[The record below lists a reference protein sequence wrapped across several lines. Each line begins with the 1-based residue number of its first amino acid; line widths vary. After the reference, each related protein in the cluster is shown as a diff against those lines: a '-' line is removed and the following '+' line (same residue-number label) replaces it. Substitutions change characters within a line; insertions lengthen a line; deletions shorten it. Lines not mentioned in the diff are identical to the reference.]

1 MNAKLITGIGL
12 ALALGACVS
21 MPQPNAALENARVAV
36 QTAEADPNVIKY
48 APLDLDRAKQDLSAA
63 EDAALHH
70 RDAEIAQPAY
80 LAVQNARIA
89 QAHGAAKADDARVAA
104 GQSERD
110 RIMLAA
116 RTREAENAKVAAAN
130 SQAVAAI
137 ALSQRDRANQD
148 AAQAQ
153 QDAAQAQAELE
164 ALKATP
170 TPRGLVLTLGDVM
183 FDTGRSELK
192 SGGMRKIDQ
201 LAQFLTEHPDRR
213 VQIDGFTDSV
223 GGDAYNEE
231 LSQRRADAVKA
242 ALVSRN
248 VDPGRISTEGYGKAY
263 PVASNSDSGG
273 RQLNRRVEVVIGG
286 SNGSAIAPRS
296 GL

>member
-1 MNAKLITGIGL
+1 MNAKLITGMGL
-12 ALALGACVS
+12 AAALSACAT
-21 MPQPNAALENARVAV
+21 MPQPNAALENARAAV
-36 QTAEADPNVIKY
+36 QTAEADPNVNKY
-48 APLDLDRAKQDLSAA
+48 APLDLDRAKKDLAAA

-70 RDAEIAQPAY
+70 RDAEVTQPAY
-80 LAVQNARIA
+80 LATQDARIA
-89 QAHGAAKADDARVAA
+89 EAHGAAKADDAHVAA
-104 GQSERD
+104 GQAERD

-116 RTREAENAKVAAAN
+116 RTREAENAKASAAN
-130 SQAVAAI
+130 SQAVAAAAI
-137 ALSQRDRANQD
+137 NQRDQAAQD

-153 QDAAQAQAELE
+153 QQAAQAQSELE
-164 ALKATP
+164 ALKATQ

-201 LAQFLTEHPDRR
+201 LAQFLTEHPERR
-213 VQIDGFTDSV
+213 VEIDGFTDSV
-223 GGDAYNEE
+223 GSDAYNEE

-248 VDPGRISTEGYGKAY
+248 VDPGRISTEGFGKAY
-263 PVASNSDSGG
+263 PVASNNDSGG

-286 SNGSAIAPRS
+286 ANGSPIAPRS
-296 GL
+296 GD

>member
-1 MNAKLITGIGL
+1 MKAKLITGMGL
-12 ALALGACVS
+12 AVALSACAT
-21 MPQPNAALENARVAV
+21 MPQPNAALENARAAV
-36 QTAEADPNVIKY
+36 QTAEADPNVNRY
-48 APLDLDRAKQDLSAA
+48 APLDLDRAKKELGFA
-63 EDAALHH
+63 EDAAAHH
-70 RDAEIAQPAY
+70 RDAAIDQPAY
-80 LAVQNARIA
+80 LATQDARIA
-89 QAHGAAKADDARVAA
+89 QAHAAAKADDARVAA

-116 RTREAENAKVAAAN
+116 RTREAENARAAAADA
-130 SQAVAAI
+130 QAVAAA
-137 ALSQRDRANQD
+137 ALNQRDQASQD

-153 QDAAQAQAELE
+153 QQAAQAQSELE
-164 ALKATP
+164 ALKATQ

-192 SGGMRKIDQ
+192 SGGTRRIDQ
-201 LAQFLTEHPDRR
+201 LAQFLSEHPQRR
-213 VQIDGFTDSV
+213 VEIDGFTDSV
-223 GGDAYNEE
+223 GGDAYNEG

-248 VDPGRISTEGYGKAY
+248 VDPGRISTEGFGKAY

-286 SNGSAIAPRS
+286 ANGSAIAPRS